1 MIVMEY
7 VEKGSL
13 FDIIHHTPQELT
25 KDRVVSILGDIAA
38 GMVHLQLLLLRCIKY
53 RLRHRHRWRQ
63 SCRCSYFASD
73 VPAVTAA
80 AAAAA
85 AAAAYFGRPSFIL
98 RIRLFCIG
106 T

>member
-53 RLRHRHRWRQ
+53 RLRLLLLLLLLLLTSVGLHSYSESAYSASGLEGILSHT
-63 SCRCSYFASD
+63 SGVCSYI
-73 VPAVTAA
+73 AVEA
-80 AAAAA
+80 
-85 AAAAYFGRPSFIL
+85 
-98 RIRLFCIG
+98 
-106 T
+106 